1 MDFGTILNLLYL
13 ESYTKPTKFWFLF
26 IYLREDLGL
35 VFKNCRKFTKNPNS
49 DIRILCD
56 TLREAAIVLYK

>member
-13 ESYTKPTKFWFLF
+13 ESYTKPTKFW
-26 IYLREDLGL
+26 EDLGL